1 MLEYVHFVPGRLR
14 LKLSELRNQFSA
26 SEAETY
32 IKAISGVTGATAN
45 PATGSLTINFGK
57 ERSLDEL
64 WERLRE
70 KGYVAGRIDAHSQV
84 EHSRVSS
91 VGSVGAERFGRVLS
105 AALLEAVVRHSAQAL
120 LRALL

>member
-14 LKLSELRNQFSA
+14 LKLSELRTQLNA

-32 IKAISGVTGATAN
+32 IKAIPGVTGAAAN

-64 WERLRE
+64 WGYLRE
-70 KGYVAGRIDAHSQV
+70 KGYVSGQIDAPSTVAQ
-84 EHSRVSS
+84 S
-91 VGSVGAERFGRVLS
+91 GMDNVGAERFGRVLS
-105 AALLEAVVRHSAQAL
+105 AALLDVVVRHSAQVL